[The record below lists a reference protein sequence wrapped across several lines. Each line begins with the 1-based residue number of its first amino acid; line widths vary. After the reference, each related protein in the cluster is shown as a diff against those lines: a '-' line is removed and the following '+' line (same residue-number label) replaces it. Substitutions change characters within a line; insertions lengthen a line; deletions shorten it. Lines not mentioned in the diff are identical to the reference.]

1 MKILQVHNKYIKR
14 GGEESV
20 IDEEKRVLQ
29 DNGHS
34 VIQFIKNSKEID
46 GLTKFELAGLFFNQR
61 RSTKIKNEFQQLIT
75 IEPPDVC
82 HVHNVYPLITPV
94 VYEVCQAM
102 EIPVV
107 QTLHNYK
114 MICTS
119 SLLFREGEVCEK
131 CMSKSL
137 YNSIKHKCYKNS
149 YIATGIQADSIQ
161 YHRGKQTWNKA
172 ISRYVC
178 LTEFQRGKLVE
189 GGMDFDKMVVKPN
202 FLQNI
207 DYAASEGN
215 YFLFVGRLDKAKGLD
230 FLIELF
236 KRNTTSQFKLIGECD
251 DPSIFSEFNNVEYLG
266 PQERSSVQEY
276 IAESKAII
284 FPSKYYEGMPMV
296 ILEAF
301 SFGKPVVAHN
311 IGAMSS
317 MINHEVNGLK
327 FENVVEF
334 DQAIQRLEVDD
345 ELYKKT
351 SGNAL
356 KDFEQNYNAQKGYEN
371 LINLYNEVIA

>member
-34 VIQFIKNSKEID
+34 VIQFIKNSKEIE
-46 GLTKFELAGLFFNQR
+46 GLTKLQLAGLMFNQR

-75 IEPPDVC
+75 IERPDVC
-82 HVHNVYPLITPV
+82 HVHNVFPLITPV
-94 VYEVCQAM
+94 VYEVCEAM
-102 EIPVV
+102 SIPVV

-114 MICTS
+114 MICTN
-119 SLLFREGEVCEK
+119 SLLFKDGEVCEK
-131 CMSKSL
+131 CVSKSL
-137 YNSIKHKCYKNS
+137 YNSVKYKCYKNS
-149 YIATGIQADSIQ
+149 YLATAIHADSIQ
-161 YHRGKQTWNKA
+161 YHRSKKTWNKA
-172 ISRYVC
+172 ISKYVC
-178 LTEFQRGKLVE
+178 LTEFQRDILVE
-189 GGMDFDKMVVKPN
+189 GGMDIEKMVIKPN
-202 FLQNI
+202 FLQNL
-207 DYAASEGN
+207 DYVSSEGN

-236 KRNTTSQFKLIGECD
+236 RRNKSCQFKLVGECD
-251 DPSIFSEFNNVEYLG
+251 DSSIFVEFNNVEYLG
-266 PQERSSVQEY
+266 PQERSKVQKY
-276 IAESKAII
+276 IAECKAII

-301 SFGKPVVAHN
+301 SFSKPVIAHN

-327 FENVVEF
+327 FQNIVEF
-334 DQAIQRLEVDD
+334 DQAIQRLEVDN
-345 ELYKKT
+345 ELCRKIG
-351 SGNAL
+351 SGAL
-356 KDFEQNYNAQKGYEN
+356 KDFEENYNAQKGYEN
-371 LINLYNEVIA
+371 LINLYNEVLA